1 MKKVTN
7 IFILN
12 LAISDLVFA
21 SSLPFWVVYHSHH
34 WIFGSFMCKLISGVY
49 FIGVYSS
56 LIFLTVMSVD
66 RYLTVVHSVSIA
78 LRKRA
83 LCAWSSSA
91 VIWTITIAASIK
103 EMVIS
108 DTVLTQDKDIF
119 ICEEVQTGITP
130 DLVGYCLQIVFLFLL
145 PFLIIVFC
153 YCSILKTVIAC
164 TARAKYN
171 AVKIIFGIV
180 VAFFICWA
188 PYNLV
193 MFLMSLNDLNPSGD
207 CDRRAKL
214 NLAFNV
220 CRNLAYF
227 HCCLN
232 PLLYVCTAKYRAHLR
247 RLVCNSH
254 PFADATKGDSLLPAG
269 TEDYIHIRIQQR
281 NGRKTLTT
289 VQGIATDYDKK
300 KLVKAFKKKFACNGT
315 VIEHPEYA
323 WAWTSHSAPAREKL
337 LHLFWKNTATSCS
350 QQQRKLTPL
359 SAGLSYPHSRTGQES
374 STDRMSITRG
384 PGNPRSSLCTD
395 GLGLQP
401 GRVTGGTAV
410 APSPFGDLWLWW
422 SSSCPLSTDAR
433 SLFHHVRG
441 AALSSTLLVACMVDQ
456 TPQPSALST
465 AAVHFRLPGHAVVQA
480 GYSLHVSLPPS
491 PLIRGSSHL
500 CDGPRSKIVPRPGYS
515 YSLFGIEGSC
525 WQCRGIVQLYHQ
537 KGGCKSRHSSVLGA
551 SSVMD
556 VLEFRHDDPEELL
569 LDLGFGMEEPDISI
583 KIPARFINYAS
594 QARGINI
601 QVFLQAQKTRMD
613 IENPDFRIRFRQLEV
628 LQQVTSA
635 FSSLVHN
642 GGVATQPPG
651 PAGGGAAQGGPPDAK
666 DKRTKVG
673 MLFRWASKK
682 TISLGQTG
690 LGPSGVPESAEPPET
705 APSPRRPAF
714 KRARPC
720 LPESASLS
728 PLEEEL
734 GPAGDKMPI
743 SCPEDLAGPVNDTLM
758 SRPPPE
764 EREPEHSLAS
774 ETGHRVRA
782 AKEPRYGATRRK
794 QGGDRE
800 PPESFEMEEIHS
812 FDEGSISGSITAP
825 GAEEILGGGV
835 IRTNSCQS
843 DSSGFLEEPFVPSL
857 LPQSS
862 PAPEVLKALHTIS
875 GDSIDSQSTLKG
887 SKDLSF
893 ANTES
898 EEAEH
903 TKTPKLIS
911 SDHTDAEFP
920 VTLGTKRRISDASFD
935 NSEMECEGSQ
945 TETNQR
951 FWQSVTAETMFSDYN
966 LGDFSPHP
974 IPDSEIKTTHNMK
987 DSHMQAKS
995 GFRSTRSVTVQMPSN
1010 LASFSQNSV
1019 KQSKDT
1025 SLGSVAQTFQ
1035 RVQQNS
1041 CFNRNRSDV
1050 QSVPCLEHQN
1060 NVYQINADHLH
1071 RTAPKHGMQSSS
1083 FRTKSMSL
1091 DTGLDHDE
1099 RQYEEVVSGQVS
1111 CCCRHEHH
1119 CSCCSSHSS
1128 CTSREHHI
1136 SKTLELLQHAY
1147 TLEELEGLIR
1157 SLRKFRETF
1166 VGIEEQLGKEQI
1178 SVYDFL
1184 SDIDKEEVRCIQE
1197 LRTAVKEQVNEL
1209 ELQLADLAF
1218 NYDEGLNMQV
1228 HRLLDEQ
1235 SYLHAQLKIK
1245 TPENQKS
1252 TYSSLPDLEI
1262 KSTRSV
1268 STQCSL
1274 LPEIHLQDILPLR
1287 DAATMQEFLRETGDR
1302 DTHPVEDSTQV
1313 EADIHARESTSKAL
1327 KRQEKVDFL
1336 AFLQN
1341 VR

>member
-1 MKKVTN
+1 MMCSRSNFENARRANFMSSKGLWTEMDEQQLPQ
-7 IFILN
+7 ILTESKPGDYKQDS
-12 LAISDLVFA
+12 IRQ
-21 SSLPFWVVYHSHH
+21 W
-34 WIFGSFMCKLISGVY
+34 LISGRTEDANQDTAQCLEQAGSLKRLVSAEDDL
-49 FIGVYSS
+49 ILGVEASLYGQNTPRKTVQEYLRSLKSS
-56 LIFLTVMSVD
+56 LGNPVLS
-66 RYLTVVHSVSIA
+66 RWNSL
-78 LRKRA
+78 
-83 LCAWSSSA
+83 
-91 VIWTITIAASIK
+91 AS
-103 EMVIS
+103 
-108 DTVLTQDKDIF
+108 
-119 ICEEVQTGITP
+119 
-130 DLVGYCLQIVFLFLL
+130 
-145 PFLIIVFC
+145 
-153 YCSILKTVIAC
+153 
-164 TARAKYN
+164 
-171 AVKIIFGIV
+171 
-180 VAFFICWA
+180 
-188 PYNLV
+188 
-193 MFLMSLNDLNPSGD
+193 
-207 CDRRAKL
+207 
-214 NLAFNV
+214 
-220 CRNLAYF
+220 
-227 HCCLN
+227 
-232 PLLYVCTAKYRAHLR
+232 
-247 RLVCNSH
+247 
-254 PFADATKGDSLLPAG
+254 
-269 TEDYIHIRIQQR
+269 
-281 NGRKTLTT
+281 
-289 VQGIATDYDKK
+289 
-300 KLVKAFKKKFACNGT
+300 
-315 VIEHPEYA
+315 
-323 WAWTSHSAPAREKL
+323 SHSAA
-337 LHLFWKNTATSCS
+337 S
-350 QQQRKLTPL
+350 
-359 SAGLSYPHSRTGQES
+359 
-374 STDRMSITRG
+374 
-384 PGNPRSSLCTD
+384 
-395 GLGLQP
+395 
-401 GRVTGGTAV
+401 
-410 APSPFGDLWLWW
+410 
-422 SSSCPLSTDAR
+422 
-433 SLFHHVRG
+433 
-441 AALSSTLLVACMVDQ
+441 
-456 TPQPSALST
+456 
-465 AAVHFRLPGHAVVQA
+465 
-480 GYSLHVSLPPS
+480 
-491 PLIRGSSHL
+491 
-500 CDGPRSKIVPRPGYS
+500 
-515 YSLFGIEGSC
+515 
-525 WQCRGIVQLYHQ
+525 GIV
-537 KGGCKSRHSSVLGA
+537 
-551 SSVMD
+551 SVMD

-651 PAGGGAAQGGPPDAK
+651 PVGGGAAQGGPPDAK

-690 LGPSGVPESAEPPET
+690 RGPSGVPESAEPPET
-705 APSPRRPAF
+705 PPSPRRPAF
-714 KRARPC
+714 KRPRPC
-720 LPESASLS
+720 LPESASLT

-734 GPAGDKMPI
+734 GPAGDKKPI
-743 SCPEDLAGPVNDTLM
+743 FCPEDLTGPVNDTLM
-758 SRPPPE
+758 SQPPPK
-764 EREPEHSLAS
+764 EREPERSLAS

-782 AKEPRYGATRRK
+782 AKEPRCGATRRK

-812 FDEGSISGSITAP
+812 FDEGSISGSITTP
-825 GAEEILGGGV
+825 GAEDILGGGV

-843 DSSGFLEEPFVPSL
+843 DSSGFLEEPSVPSL

-893 ANTES
+893 SNTES
-898 EEAEH
+898 EEAELS
-903 TKTPKLIS
+903 KTPKLTS
-911 SDHTDAEFP
+911 SDHTDAVSDLGFGHNKICSGTDVDTGDSTEDSKDCGIQKCLKAEQSEALSLQDCGSNGNVNEGNLNDNIYNKENGKAERRLKTSTETYASDLNSLIPDKELEIISSLALNVKAINEENQVQIPAFKEGTTAGLNLSTKDDKSPYEDVTETQTLIRDEEFP
-920 VTLGTKRRISDASFD
+920 VTLGTKRRISDASFN

-951 FWQSVTAETMFSDYN
+951 FWQSVTAETMFSDNN
-966 LGDFSPHP
+966 LGDYSPHP

-1050 QSVPCLEHQN
+1050 QSVPYLEHPN

-1136 SKTLELLQHAY
+1136 SKTLELLQHAVRNFSTFPY

-1166 VGIEEQLGKEQI
+1166 VGIEEQLGKEQT

-1184 SDIDKEEVRCIQE
+1184 SDIDKEEVSCIQE

-1228 HRLLDEQ
+1228 RRLLDEQ

-1252 TYSSLPDLEI
+1252 TYSSLPDLEF

-1274 LPEIHLQDILPLR
+1274 LPEINFQDMLPLR
-1287 DAATMQEFLRETGDR
+1287 DAATMEQFLLETGDR

-1313 EADIHARESTSKAL
+1313 ETDMHARESTSKAL

-1341 VR
+1341 LKDSFRNSFHRESLE

>member
-1 MKKVTN
+1 MDEQQLPQ
-7 IFILN
+7 ILTESKPGDYKQDS
-12 LAISDLVFA
+12 IRQ
-21 SSLPFWVVYHSHH
+21 W
-34 WIFGSFMCKLISGVY
+34 LISGRTEDANQDTAQCLEQAGSLKRLVSAEDDL
-49 FIGVYSS
+49 ILGVEASLYGQNTPRKTVQEYLRSLKSS
-56 LIFLTVMSVD
+56 LGNPVLS
-66 RYLTVVHSVSIA
+66 RWNSL
-78 LRKRA
+78 
-83 LCAWSSSA
+83 
-91 VIWTITIAASIK
+91 AS
-103 EMVIS
+103 
-108 DTVLTQDKDIF
+108 
-119 ICEEVQTGITP
+119 
-130 DLVGYCLQIVFLFLL
+130 
-145 PFLIIVFC
+145 
-153 YCSILKTVIAC
+153 
-164 TARAKYN
+164 
-171 AVKIIFGIV
+171 
-180 VAFFICWA
+180 
-188 PYNLV
+188 
-193 MFLMSLNDLNPSGD
+193 
-207 CDRRAKL
+207 
-214 NLAFNV
+214 
-220 CRNLAYF
+220 
-227 HCCLN
+227 
-232 PLLYVCTAKYRAHLR
+232 
-247 RLVCNSH
+247 
-254 PFADATKGDSLLPAG
+254 
-269 TEDYIHIRIQQR
+269 
-281 NGRKTLTT
+281 
-289 VQGIATDYDKK
+289 
-300 KLVKAFKKKFACNGT
+300 
-315 VIEHPEYA
+315 
-323 WAWTSHSAPAREKL
+323 SHSAA
-337 LHLFWKNTATSCS
+337 S
-350 QQQRKLTPL
+350 
-359 SAGLSYPHSRTGQES
+359 
-374 STDRMSITRG
+374 
-384 PGNPRSSLCTD
+384 
-395 GLGLQP
+395 
-401 GRVTGGTAV
+401 
-410 APSPFGDLWLWW
+410 
-422 SSSCPLSTDAR
+422 
-433 SLFHHVRG
+433 
-441 AALSSTLLVACMVDQ
+441 
-456 TPQPSALST
+456 
-465 AAVHFRLPGHAVVQA
+465 
-480 GYSLHVSLPPS
+480 
-491 PLIRGSSHL
+491 
-500 CDGPRSKIVPRPGYS
+500 
-515 YSLFGIEGSC
+515 GI
-525 WQCRGIVQLYHQ
+525 
-537 KGGCKSRHSSVLGA
+537 
-551 SSVMD
+551 SVMD

-651 PAGGGAAQGGPPDAK
+651 PVGGGAAQGGPPDAK

-690 LGPSGVPESAEPPET
+690 RGPSGVPESAEPPET
-705 APSPRRPAF
+705 PPSPRRPAF

-720 LPESASLS
+720 LPESASLT

-734 GPAGDKMPI
+734 GPAGDKKPI
-743 SCPEDLAGPVNDTLM
+743 SCPEDLTGPVNDTLM
-758 SRPPPE
+758 SQPPP
-764 EREPEHSLAS
+764 
-774 ETGHRVRA
+774 
-782 AKEPRYGATRRK
+782 KRK

-812 FDEGSISGSITAP
+812 FDEGSISGSITTP
-825 GAEEILGGGV
+825 GAEDILGGGV

-843 DSSGFLEEPFVPSL
+843 DSSGFLEEPSVPSL

-893 ANTES
+893 SNTES
-898 EEAEH
+898 EEAELS
-903 TKTPKLIS
+903 KTPKLTS
-911 SDHTDAEFP
+911 SDHTDA
-920 VTLGTKRRISDASFD
+920 VSGTKRRISDASFN

-951 FWQSVTAETMFSDYN
+951 FWQSVTAETMFSDNN
-966 LGDFSPHP
+966 LGDYSPHP

-1050 QSVPCLEHQN
+1050 QSVPYLEHPN

-1099 RQYEEVVSGQVS
+1099 RQ
-1111 CCCRHEHH
+1111 
-1119 CSCCSSHSS
+1119 SHA
-1128 CTSREHHI
+1128 
-1136 SKTLELLQHAY
+1136 LQGNITMANIRKCVKCLKMTRSDNYAYKCAETFSPLKY

-1166 VGIEEQLGKEQI
+1166 VGIEEQLGKEQT

-1184 SDIDKEEVRCIQE
+1184 SDIDKEEVSCIQE

-1228 HRLLDEQ
+1228 RRLLDEQ

-1274 LPEIHLQDILPLR
+1274 LP
-1287 DAATMQEFLRETGDR
+1287 
-1302 DTHPVEDSTQV
+1302 
-1313 EADIHARESTSKAL
+1313 
-1327 KRQEKVDFL
+1327 
-1336 AFLQN
+1336 
-1341 VR
+1341 